1 MKKSTIT
8 FFNFGILLLAL
19 MAKPLSANWNTNA
32 IFDQQIQTTPSLA
45 QIENVRYDRSAASDE
60 NVYAEELDSLGIEL
74 HPGNTYKPESNGSPR
89 SLNHCKSLVYR
100 TLKSL
105 PDEPVNHLKNLTLY
119 FSDSGRRGLG
129 GGDTIILRCQNV
141 TDEELV
147 GVLVHEMGHIHDTG
161 VMDGSMWSSKS
172 EFMDG
177 SKPVKEDDPSVDFY
191 RLSWTDS
198 STKKVS
204 ATDKDFV
211 SGYAMTDPFEDFSES
226 YAYYILHGTEFRQLA
241 KKNAVLQ
248 AKYEYL
254 KNRVFDQK
262 EYVNGQEQVNVEM
275 RHYDVTILPYDMTKF
290 FAV

>member
-1 MKKSTIT
+1 MKKSTVT
-8 FFNFGILLLAL
+8 FFNFGVLLLAL
-19 MAKPLSANWNTNA
+19 MVKPLSANWNTTVT
-32 IFDQQIQTTPSLA
+32 FDQQIATTPSLA
-45 QIENVRYDRSAASDE
+45 QTEIVRYDGSAASDE
-60 NVYAEELDSLGIEL
+60 TVYAEELDSLDIKL

-105 PDEPVNHLKNLTLY
+105 PEKPVNHLKNLTLY

-161 VMDGSMWSSKS
+161 VLGGSMWSSKS

-177 SKPVKEDDPSVDFY
+177 SKPVKSDDPSVDFY
-191 RLSWTDS
+191 RLSWQNDT
-198 STKKVS
+198 TLK
-204 ATDKDFV
+204 ATASEEDFV

-241 KKNAVLQ
+241 KENAVLQ
-248 AKYEYL
+248 AKYKFL
-254 KNRVFDQK
+254 KERVLDGK
-262 EYVNGQEQVNVEM
+262 EYVNGEEVVDVKT
-275 RHYDVTILPYDMTKF
+275 RHYDVTVLPYDMAKF